1 MNQWFAPVFI
11 EYFAIKLIVNYFL
24 LRSLPMTWHAQLVLN
39 YRTSSGKTLL
49 DFSHSGPL
57 RILQSLYQEGDAI
70 CHNVLVH
77 PPGGVAGGDDLDI
90 TVNIQS
96 GAHALIT
103 TPSATRFYKTS
114 GDAAIQRT
122 TVKMADDARLEWL
135 PLENIAYNGCLAEN
149 RLQLQLAPT
158 AQVIGWD
165 VTALGLPAANQ
176 PFERGAFTQH
186 VELQSPNSAH
196 SPWLEHGRIAADD
209 QRLLQSPLGM
219 AGYTC
224 LATIFFIAGKSINT
238 GARELFLSQS
248 REIATYHSLK
258 ATCGITSPH
267 AQVIM
272 LRVLAHH
279 TEEAL
284 DLCKKVRGAWR
295 ELAWGLSNVPPR
307 IWAM

>member
-1 MNQWFAPVFI
+1 
-11 EYFAIKLIVNYFL
+11 
-24 LRSLPMTWHAQLVLN
+24 MTWHAHLSLD
-39 YRTSSGKTLL
+39 YRASSGKTLL
-49 DFSHSGPL
+49 DFSHDGPL
-57 RILQSLYQEGDAI
+57 RILQSLYPEDDAI

-90 TVNIQS
+90 TIKVQN

-103 TPSATRFYKTS
+103 TPGATRFYKTL

-122 TVKMADDARLEWL
+122 TVTLQDDARLEWL

-176 PFERGAFTQH
+176 AFERGAFTQH
-186 VELQSPNSAH
+186 LELLHPAGGH
-196 SPWLEHGRIAADD
+196 SPWLERGRIAADD
-209 QRLLQSPLGM
+209 TRLLQSALAL
-219 AGYTC
+219 AGHTC
-224 LATIFFIAGKSINT
+224 LATLFFIAGRTISATAK
-238 GARELFLSQS
+238 EQFLSKS
-248 REIATYHSLK
+248 REISATHALK
-258 ATCGITSPH
+258 ATSGITSPH
-267 AQVIM
+267 PQVIL

-279 TEEAL
+279 TEDAL
-284 DLCKKVRGAWR
+284 DLCKKVRGVWR
-295 ELAWGLSNVPPR
+295 ELAWDLPNVPPR

>member
-1 MNQWFAPVFI
+1 
-11 EYFAIKLIVNYFL
+11 
-24 LRSLPMTWHAQLVLN
+24 MTWHAQLALN
-39 YRTSSGKTLL
+39 YRNSSDKTLL
-49 DFSHSGPL
+49 DFSHNGSL
-57 RILQSLYQEGDAI
+57 RILQSLYPEGDAI
-70 CHNVLVH
+70 CQNVLVH

-90 TVNIQS
+90 TVNIQAS
-96 GAHALIT
+96 AHALIT
-103 TPSATRFYKTS
+103 TPGATRFYKTA

-122 TVKMADDARLEWL
+122 TVKMGEGARLEWL

-158 AQVIGWD
+158 AELIGWD
-165 VTALGLPAANQ
+165 ITALGLPAADQ

-186 VELQSPNSAH
+186 VELQSPVGDH
-196 SPWLEHGRIAADD
+196 SPWLERGRIAADD
-209 QRLLQSPLGM
+209 KRLLQSPLGM

-238 GARELFLSQS
+238 GARELLLSQS
-248 REIATYHSLK
+248 REIATHHSLT

-267 AQVIM
+267 AQVIV
-272 LRVLAHH
+272 LRTLAHH

-284 DLCKKVRGAWR
+284 DLCKQVRGAWR
-295 ELAWGLSNVPPR
+295 ELAWSLPNIPPR

>member
-1 MNQWFAPVFI
+1 
-11 EYFAIKLIVNYFL
+11 
-24 LRSLPMTWHAQLVLN
+24 MTWHAQLKLD
-39 YRTSSGKTLL
+39 YRATSATGQGKTLL
-49 DFSHSGPL
+49 DFSHDGPL
-57 RILQSLYQEGDAI
+57 RILQSLYPEGDAI
-70 CHNVLVH
+70 CQNVLVH

-90 TVNIQS
+90 TINIQS

-103 TPSATRFYKTS
+103 TPGATRFYKTS

-122 TVKMADDARLEWL
+122 TVKMQDEARLEWL

-186 VELQSPNSAH
+186 LELQSPTGDH
-196 SPWLEHGRIAADD
+196 SPWLERGRIAADD
-209 QRLLQSPLGM
+209 HRLLQSPM
-219 AGYTC
+219 ALAGHTC
-224 LATIFFIAGKSINT
+224 FATLFFIAGSAISMPTKEQFLSKS
-238 GARELFLSQS
+238 RELSTAHKLT
-248 REIATYHSLK
+248 ATS
-258 ATCGITSPH
+258 GITSPH
-267 AQVIM
+267 AQVIL

-279 TEEAL
+279 TEDAL

-295 ELAWGLSNVPPR
+295 ELAWDLPNVPPR

>member
-1 MNQWFAPVFI
+1 
-11 EYFAIKLIVNYFL
+11 
-24 LRSLPMTWHAQLVLN
+24 MTWHAQLKLD
-39 YRTSSGKTLL
+39 YRASQGKTLL
-49 DFSHSGPL
+49 DFSHDGPL
-57 RILQSLYQEGDAI
+57 RILQSLYPEGDTI
-70 CHNVLVH
+70 CQNVLVH

-90 TVNIQS
+90 TINIQA

-103 TPSATRFYKTS
+103 TPGATRFYKTS

-122 TVKMADDARLEWL
+122 TVQMAEGTRLEWL

-158 AQVIGWD
+158 AELIGWD
-165 VTALGLPAANQ
+165 VTALGLPAASQ
-176 PFERGAFTQH
+176 PFERGVFTQH
-186 VELQSPNSAH
+186 VELQSPKSVH
-196 SPWLEHGRIAADD
+196 SPWLERGRIAADD

-238 GARELFLSQS
+238 GARELFLSLS
-248 REIATYHSLK
+248 REIVTHHSLK

-267 AQVIM
+267 AQVIV

-295 ELAWGLSNVPPR
+295 ELAWGLPNVPAR